1 MSSMR
6 YVDKTWEDAINT
18 RTIEIGDVDEE
29 FKEERMVENLRWVGM
44 SSEDL
49 EKVQCLFVQVSLL
62 HEFN

>member
-1 MSSMR
+1 MR